1 MSNDP
6 SSALRGAAVFRLQL
20 FKPSEVFITEQAR
33 LLTRYQPFM
42 LGREVHGQ
50 PPLASPPFEAP
61 AAAGKLV
68 RGWRAV
74 MGARNFYEQVLRQRR
89 PEVVHAHFGVDAV
102 AVKAAAANCDLPLVT
117 TFHGFDA
124 TTHTSQLLLSRSPS
138 LVRYAL
144 GRASLAQQGQLFIC
158 VSEFIRQRV
167 LALGFPEAK
176 VVRHYIGT
184 DTAKF
189 APLAALPR
197 DGAPVILHVARLVEK
212 KGTAD
217 LLNAFAQVLRT
228 SPETT
233 LVIIGDGP
241 LRATLTAQVQAL
253 GIAASV
259 RFLGVQPHAEVT
271 AWLGRATVFC
281 LPSVTAADGD
291 TEGLPISIIEAAA
304 AGLPIVATFHSG
316 IPEAVQH
323 EKGGLLV
330 PERAVPALAAALST
344 LLREDALR
352 RQYARAAQ
360 QFVQQH
366 FDLAR
371 QAQGL
376 EALYDRARGH

>member
-1 MSNDP
+1 MTND
-6 SSALRGAAVFRLQL
+6 SSEVTRGVAVFRLQL

-42 LGREVHGQ
+42 LGREVHGR
-50 PPLASPPFEAP
+50 PPVASPPFDAP

-74 MGARNFYEQVLRQRR
+74 LGARGFYEQSLRRHR
-89 PEVVHAHFGVDAV
+89 PELVHAHFGVDAV
-102 AVKAAAANCDLPLVT
+102 AVKTAAARCDLPLVT

-124 TTHTSQLLLSRSPS
+124 TTHTRQLLLSRSPS
-138 LVRYAL
+138 LVRYAM
-144 GRASLAQQGQLFIC
+144 GRSGLAQQGQLFIC
-158 VSEFIRQRV
+158 VSDFIRERV

-189 APLAALPR
+189 APLASLAR

-217 LLNAFAQVLRT
+217 LLDAFVQVLRA
-228 SPETT
+228 SPAAT

-241 LRATLTAQVQAL
+241 LRAALMAQAQAL
-253 GIAASV
+253 GVGASV

-323 EKGGLLV
+323 EQGGLLV
-330 PERAVPALAAALST
+330 RERDVKALAAALNT
-344 LLREDALR
+344 FLHDAKAR
-352 RQYARAAQ
+352 RACGLAAQ
-360 QFVQQH
+360 RFVQQT
-366 FDLAR
+366 FDLR
-371 QAQGL
+371 KQAVAL
-376 EALYDRARGH
+376 EALYDRATAG